1 MKLEVSIHEMPEEM
15 EENRIGKFTL
25 DSLEVFQGSTRVSQ
39 YFD

>member
-1 MKLEVSIHEMPEEM
+1 M

-39 YFD
+39 YFDWIN